1 MKKKKTPKNK
11 LANKY
16 SDWLPLKSEIGDDGN
31 AIPSFEDDGG
41 AYENRVFPQFTLKNI
56 KTRFNTDVFLRVLKK
71 EKDAKIALVMALNA
85 DEELK
90 YAFGYH
96 DALPESH
103 LTIPA
108 YTSGSLYNYLD
119 KDLTFTTIYRK
130 SSAILTLSESF
141 EKCIGY
147 LSSKKRKKNFLLRYT
162 SNRDGTTDCF
172 MIKEFAYTKFEKNIA
187 KFVNKDLLIG
197 LSPDYYGLSAAS
209 PDTLILNK
217 DFEFDIKKIIK
228 RLKPLAEEKRKEVM
242 AFATED
248 EMKRKKELQKAI
260 GTHIYLLSHKQIKE
274 QISKSRMDGSVLF
287 QFPIKKGRQDISQQ
301 PIASTVSDI
310 DLDYYCFVFSD

>member
-31 AIPSFEDDGG
+31 AIPYFEDGGG

-56 KTRFNTDVFLRVLKK
+56 KARFNTDVFLSVLKK
-71 EKDAKIALVMALNA
+71 EKDALIALVMALNA

-119 KDLTFTTIYRK
+119 KDLTFTTIYRQ

-141 EKCIGY
+141 EECIGY

-162 SNRDGTTDCF
+162 SNRDGTTDCS

-187 KFVNKDLLIG
+187 KFVNKDLLRG
-197 LSPDYYGLSAAS
+197 LTPSAAS

-228 RLKPLAEEKRKEVM
+228 RLKPLAEEKRKDD
-242 AFATED
+242 AA
-248 EMKRKKELQKAI
+248 RKAQNI
-260 GTHIYLLSHKQIKE
+260 
-274 QISKSRMDGSVLF
+274 R
-287 QFPIKKGRQDISQQ
+287 IKKQKEEGVVNPHYEGWLYSKRQRHRNN
-301 PIASTVSDI
+301 
-310 DLDYYCFVFSD
+310 

>member
-1 MKKKKTPKNK
+1 MNKIKEKILKNK

-56 KTRFNTDVFLRVLKK
+56 KARFNTDVFLRVLKK

-119 KDLTFTTIYRK
+119 KDLTFTTIYRQ
-130 SSAILTLSESF
+130 SSAILILSESF
-141 EKCIGY
+141 EECIGY

-162 SNRDGTTDCF
+162 SNRDGTTDCS

-197 LSPDYYGLSAAS
+197 LAPSAAS

-228 RLKPLAEEKRKEVM
+228 RLKPLAKKKRKEVM
-242 AFATED
+242 FLATED
-248 EMKRKKELQKAI
+248 EMEKKKELRKAI

-274 QISKSRMDGSVLF
+274 QISQYRMDGSVLF
-287 QFPIKKGRQDISQQ
+287 QFPIKKGRQDFSQD

-310 DLDYYCFVFSD
+310 DLDYYCFIFSN

>member
-31 AIPSFEDDGG
+31 AIPYFEDGGG

-56 KTRFNTDVFLRVLKK
+56 KARFNTDVFLSVLKK
-71 EKDAKIALVMALNA
+71 EKDAQIALVMAVNA

-119 KDLTFTTIYRK
+119 KDLTFTTIYRQ
-130 SSAILTLSESF
+130 SSAIVS
-141 EKCIGY
+141 G
-147 LSSKKRKKNFLLRYT
+147 
-162 SNRDGTTDCF
+162 
-172 MIKEFAYTKFEKNIA
+172 
-187 KFVNKDLLIG
+187 NK
-197 LSPDYYGLSAAS
+197 
-209 PDTLILNK
+209 
-217 DFEFDIKKIIK
+217 
-228 RLKPLAEEKRKEVM
+228 
-242 AFATED
+242 
-248 EMKRKKELQKAI
+248 
-260 GTHIYLLSHKQIKE
+260 
-274 QISKSRMDGSVLF
+274 
-287 QFPIKKGRQDISQQ
+287 
-301 PIASTVSDI
+301 
-310 DLDYYCFVFSD
+310 